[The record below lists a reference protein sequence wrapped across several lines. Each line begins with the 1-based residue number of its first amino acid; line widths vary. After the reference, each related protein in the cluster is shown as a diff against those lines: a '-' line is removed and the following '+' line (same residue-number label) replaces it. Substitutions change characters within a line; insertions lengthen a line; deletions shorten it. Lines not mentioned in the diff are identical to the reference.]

1 MSQGMLLVTTEGRAA
16 TRCGQ
21 EHQEGTQAGHHRGQ
35 APRMALPRAPSPN
48 IAASANVPSTTVS
61 SLTRML
67 SVLDLFS
74 RDHTTMTAEQIADAL
89 SLTRTTCYRYTRELS
104 QAGLL
109 VSHNGQFMLGP
120 RIIELDHRMLDSD
133 PLINVGG
140 PAVSALADAMG
151 ATGLLTASYSDHV
164 VNVFAH
170 TGSPRPLPMSFGRG
184 TTMPMFKSSTSKLLL
199 AMLSRGRLR
208 RVWERHQHD
217 ADCRAIGKDW
227 KAFWRTLQ
235 EIRQRGYAT
244 SYGELNAELAG
255 ISAPVT
261 FNGGEVAG
269 SMSLVF
275 LREEFKRFDV
285 QLLGAR
291 LCVAAADVSRRLI
304 PLQEPSS
311 TASRKSSTR
320 GSGASKRNGKRKA
333 PAVAARAGRKAG
345 AGGRAATHGV
355 GKPKKQAARAR

>member
-1 MSQGMLLVTTEGRAA
+1 M
-16 TRCGQ
+16 
-21 EHQEGTQAGHHRGQ
+21 
-35 APRMALPRAPSPN
+35 
-48 IAASANVPSTTVS
+48 S

-74 RDHTTMTAEQIADAL
+74 RDHTTMTAEQIAEAL

-109 VSHNGQFMLGP
+109 VSHGGRFMLGP
-120 RIIELDHRMLDSD
+120 RIIELDHRMLGSD
-133 PLINVGG
+133 PLINAGG
-140 PAVSALADAMG
+140 PVVSALADAMG

-184 TTMPMFKSSTSKLLL
+184 TTMPMFRSSTSKLLL

-208 RVWERHQHD
+208 RVWERHEHD
-217 ADCRAIGKDW
+217 PDCRAIGKDW

-275 LREEFKRFDV
+275 LREEFSRFDV

-291 LCVAAADVSRRLI
+291 LCVAAADVSRRLM
-304 PLQEPSS
+304 PLQEPPSP
-311 TASRKSSTR
+311 TSRRSPPQ
-320 GSGASKRNGKRKA
+320 GSRASKRNGAKKA
-333 PAVAARAGRKAG
+333 PAVSARAAR
-345 AGGRAATHGV
+345 RAAAGERASMHAV
-355 GKPKKQAARAR
+355 GKPKKKVVRVR